1 LPTEVEPAGVLLF
14 KAFSYLG
21 SYPRC
26 TSAGPVPLTFGAFI
40 TAFVVLIGRLDK
52 PGAVVSENLFFQSLS
67 VLPAPKEDA
76 DIEVVTPPIEEEPVL
91 VDPPVSDQASK
102 GLSLADLGVDFNDLE
117 LDTSDKEHI
126 VDQGS
131 EILCRDLVELFVL
144 LLWLGEADKQ
154 AEHDFKRIREMAT
167 SIVQSIK
174 PIEEET
180 GENLPRISH
189 SSFVQW
195 KDMFSPHLFKPLQSL
210 IIKTFAYY
218 DENTTVS
225 PKQRLLPE
233 DAVPTP
239 DVSDILTPLYTTLL
253 SWSIPEHVLVTK
265 QWTQLY
271 SADQNGFSMN
281 RFESHVFKYPGP
293 TLLIMQIDAVQ
304 QSIIARSSQSS
315 GKSSLQQQQQHQ
327 SMTLGAYIAQPW
339 KQSRQ
344 FWGSDQCFLFE
355 LDPTFDIFRPIHTS
369 NHYIYCHHEFGI
381 GFGAS
386 NNLHPSTSNQGGF
399 ILSLQNTLQEGI
411 YENEAYPPQPSFESA
426 TQSRKHVDFCF
437 KFETE
442 NIEVFG
448 LGNEHDREKQ
458 AKEWKFERDEA
469 ARRAG
474 LNIRQADGALDKELL
489 KMAGIID
496 EDKRQ
501 DR

>member
-1 LPTEVEPAGVLLF
+1 
-14 KAFSYLG
+14 
-21 SYPRC
+21 
-26 TSAGPVPLTFGAFI
+26 
-40 TAFVVLIGRLDK
+40 
-52 PGAVVSENLFFQSLS
+52 
-67 VLPAPKEDA
+67 
-76 DIEVVTPPIEEEPVL
+76 
-91 VDPPVSDQASK
+91 
-102 GLSLADLGVDFNDLE
+102 
-117 LDTSDKEHI
+117 
-126 VDQGS
+126 
-131 EILCRDLVELFVL
+131 
-144 LLWLGEADKQ
+144 
-154 AEHDFKRIREMAT
+154 
-167 SIVQSIK
+167 
-174 PIEEET
+174 
-180 GENLPRISH
+180 
-189 SSFVQW
+189 
-195 KDMFSPHLFKPLQSL
+195 
-210 IIKTFAYY
+210 
-218 DENTTVS
+218 
-225 PKQRLLPE
+225 
-233 DAVPTP
+233 
-239 DVSDILTPLYTTLL
+239 
-253 SWSIPEHVLVTK
+253 
-265 QWTQLY
+265 
-271 SADQNGFSMN
+271 
-281 RFESHVFKYPGP
+281 
-293 TLLIMQIDAVQ
+293 
-304 QSIIARSSQSS
+304 
-315 GKSSLQQQQQHQ
+315 
-327 SMTLGAYIAQPW
+327 MTLGAYIAQPW